1 MECGQNMSDTNISLD
16 KTKTEVVIV
25 SGNVEL
31 RYARKHPEDGNIYIA
46 RENLPSIRIPFEQW
60 DSLESVLG
68 SFRSVISW
76 MNASDKLEK

>member
-1 MECGQNMSDTNISLD
+1 MSDTNISLD

-60 DSLESVLG
+60 DSLESVLSG
-68 SFRSVISW
+68 FRSVISW
-76 MNASDKLEK
+76 MNVSDKLEK